1 MTAPN
6 DKKDSPIW
14 FLYIYGGFAVV
25 GILIYL
31 GKSGK
36 MPGGFSLLLAM
47 IVSIAW
53 LCVVIY
59 HFFKKRPK
67 KEPPVNPPQK

>member
-1 MTAPN
+1 MTEPN

-14 FLYIYGGFAVV
+14 FLYIYGGFAIV
-25 GILIYL
+25 GTLIYL
-31 GKSGK
+31 GQSGR

-67 KEPPVNPPQK
+67 KETPINPSQK